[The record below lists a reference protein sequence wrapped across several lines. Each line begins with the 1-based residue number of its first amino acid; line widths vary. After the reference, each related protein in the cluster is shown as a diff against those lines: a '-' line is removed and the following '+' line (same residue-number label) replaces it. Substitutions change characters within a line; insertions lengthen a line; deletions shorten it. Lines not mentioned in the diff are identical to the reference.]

1 LTNGTPS
8 AGAAI
13 PLPPRQFRNA
23 MATVYLL
30 ILMTALD
37 QMAVSVALP
46 SIAASL
52 GGVRGIAWVI
62 TAFLLASTVVTPIF
76 GKLGDIYGRPAA
88 LSVAIALFIAGA
100 AAGAASNSL
109 STLLIAR
116 LVQGAGGGG
125 LVVLAQSV
133 VADVVPLRERG
144 KYQGYT
150 SIVWAVSSVIGPF
163 IGGLLTAY
171 LSWRWIFGL
180 NLPLGLVAWYLVK
193 TDLGA
198 LRKAQKRQRVDWTGA
213 AMLFTGVTSLWI
225 PITLIGE
232 AAGQISGAS
241 ASGLMLAGAML
252 LLFWRRQGRIEAPLL
267 PLTLLKHPIVILGCA
282 CSFVSYLIFVGM
294 CMLVP
299 MRQQLVA
306 GSSTVD
312 AGTTLMWMTL
322 TSTVAVFLGGRWMTR
337 TGKVRPLQRTGAIL
351 AVLSLAWLAASE
363 PTAAW
368 SMAGGLIILGCALG
382 FQIPTA
388 MLMMQNS
395 VPRDVI
401 GTATGLLIFSR
412 AIGGTVGIAL
422 LSSLVFSTVPA
433 GFGTAASGVSANAIA
448 KVSDTGFMLALC
460 AQILLSA
467 GIVALGRRLPD
478 TRLHGG
484 G

>member
-1 LTNGTPS
+1 
-8 AGAAI
+8 
-13 PLPPRQFRNA
+13 
-23 MATVYLL
+23 MATVYIL

-46 SIAASL
+46 SISASL

-76 GKLGDIYGRPAA
+76 GRLGDIYGRPAA
-88 LSVAIALFIAGA
+88 LTIAIGVFITGA

-109 STLLIAR
+109 SALLVAR

-125 LVVLAQSV
+125 LVVLSQSV
-133 VADVVPLRERG
+133 VADVVPLSERG

-150 SIVWAVSSVIGPF
+150 SIVWAVSSVVGPV

-180 NLPLGLVAWYLVK
+180 NLPLGLIAWYLVR

-198 LRKAQKRQRVDWTGA
+198 LRKAQVRQKVDWPGA
-213 AMLFTGVTSLWI
+213 AMLFTGVTSLLI

-232 AAGQISGAS
+232 AAGGVSQAS
-241 ASGLMLAGAML
+241 AIGLMLAGAML

-267 PLTLLKHPIVILGCA
+267 PLTLIKHPVVILACA
-282 CSFVSYLIFVGM
+282 LSFVSYLIFVGM

-306 GSSTVD
+306 GASIVD
-312 AGTTLMWMTL
+312 AGATLMWMTL
-322 TSTVAVFLGGRWMTR
+322 TSAVAVFAGGRWMTR

-351 AVLSLAWLAASE
+351 AVFSLAWLAFSE

-368 SMAGGLIILGCALG
+368 SMTGGLIILGCALG

-388 MLMMQNS
+388 VLMMQNS
-395 VPRDVI
+395 VPRDVV

-412 AIGGTVGIAL
+412 AIGGAVGIAL
-422 LSSLVFSTVPA
+422 LSALVFSTVPSD
-433 GFGTAASGVSANAIA
+433 ASLGGSKGDTNSIQS
-448 KVSDTGFMLALC
+448 VSDLGFVIAIGPKLC
-460 AQILLSA
+460 
-467 GIVALGRRLPD
+467 
-478 TRLHGG
+478 
-484 G
+484 